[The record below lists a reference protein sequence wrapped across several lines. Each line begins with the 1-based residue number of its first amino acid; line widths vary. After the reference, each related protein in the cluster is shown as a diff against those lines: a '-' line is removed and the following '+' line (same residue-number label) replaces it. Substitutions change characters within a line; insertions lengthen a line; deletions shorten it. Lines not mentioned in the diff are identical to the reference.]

1 MTVFSELLQ
10 MTSAQDEP
18 QRLLLLFA
26 NAEAKNPKKSKKH
39 QQGTITPVM
48 CVDKAPEE
56 VSDFTSLI
64 KEADGINKEWN
75 FLFIA
80 SLSGENGNAPTT
92 EEADPY
98 LNKMTNDVEM
108 GNISQY
114 LVIDRDENRIELQSQ

>member
-10 MTSAQDEP
+10 MTQTQDEP

-26 NAEAKNPKKSKKH
+26 NAEAKNPKKSKSH

-48 CVDKAPEE
+48 CVDKAPEDLT
-56 VSDFTSLI
+56 DFSSLV
-64 KEADGINKEWN
+64 KEADGINNGWN

-80 SLSGENGNAPTT
+80 SLSGENGKAPTT

-108 GNISQY
+108 GNIGQY
-114 LVIDRDENRIELQSQ
+114 LVVDRDENRIELQSH

>member
-56 VSDFTSLI
+56 VSDFASLI

>member
-1 MTVFSELLQ
+1 MTVFSELLE

-56 VSDFTSLI
+56 VSDFTSLV

>member
-10 MTSAQDEP
+10 MTGAQDEP

-56 VSDFTSLI
+56 VSDFASLV
-64 KEADGINKEWN
+64 KEADAINKAWN

-80 SLSGENGNAPTT
+80 SLSGENGKAPTT
-92 EEADPY
+92 EDADPY

>member
-10 MTSAQDEP
+10 MTGAQDEP

-56 VSDFTSLI
+56 VSDFASLV
-64 KEADGINKEWN
+64 KEADGINKAWN

-80 SLSGENGNAPTT
+80 SLSGENGKAPTT
-92 EEADPY
+92 EDADPY

>member
-56 VSDFTSLI
+56 VSDFASLI

-80 SLSGENGNAPTT
+80 SLSGENGNAPTS

>member
-1 MTVFSELLQ
+1 

-56 VSDFTSLI
+56 VSDFTSLV